1 MKVQID
7 HTSRAHALLSPSS
20 SHRWFNC
27 TPSARLEEP
36 YQRTSSAPSDEGTVE
51 HELAEYA
58 IEKYLAGEY
67 TPLLDELPV
76 PKEIAENKYYSP
88 EMDKYVTD
96 YVCYVCDIY
105 ELEEGAKM
113 SIERKFDLTM
123 YVPDCFGSCDCDIV
137 GKTVLNIID
146 LKYGKGA
153 QVDAD
158 GNSQLMMYAIGVLN
172 SLEPAHR
179 AKIETVRMHIAQV
192 RLGNYSVFEMS
203 ARDLTHWAI
212 HVLRPTAEKAW
223 TGQGETKVGSH
234 CKFCKFKAQCRAQK
248 DALVNEF
255 ETYGDAKALTLD
267 EIGDILSKSDMFT
280 DWLASVKTFAMQAAT
295 RGEKVKGW
303 KLVEGRS
310 VRVINDTETAIE
322 RLKALGFST
331 EDITNSK
338 LKSIGDLERLVG
350 KKPLAATLDGLIVK
364 PKGLPTLAPETDKR
378 EELSPTIDDFEELN
392 S

>member
-1 MKVQID
+1 MKVQVD

-20 SHRWFNC
+20 SHRWLNC

-36 YQRTSSAPSDEGTVE
+36 YESTSSAAAEEGTVA
-51 HELAEYA
+51 HELAEHA

-67 TPLLDELPV
+67 LPLLDELPV
-76 PKEIAENKYYSP
+76 PDEIRSNKYYSS
-88 EMDKYVTD
+88 EMEHYVTD

-113 SIERKFDLTM
+113 SIERKFDLTT

-137 GKTVLNIID
+137 GETVLNIID
-146 LKYGKGA
+146 LKYGKGV

-172 SLEPAHR
+172 SLEPSHR
-179 AKIETVRMHIAQV
+179 AKIEKVRMHIAQV

-223 TGQGETKVGSH
+223 AGQGETKVGSH

-255 ETYGDAKALTLD
+255 ETYGDTKALTLD

-310 VRVINDTETAIE
+310 ARVIKDEAEALKRLTEAGFDRE
-322 RLKALGFST
+322 ALINTKIKG
-331 EDITNSK
+331 
-338 LKSIGDLERLVG
+338 IGDLERTVG
-350 KKPLAATLDGLIVK
+350 KKPLTVLLDGLIVK

>member
-1 MKVQID
+1 MKVQAD
-7 HTSRAHALLSPSS
+7 HASRAHALLSPSS
-20 SHRWFNC
+20 SHRWLNC

-36 YQRTSSAPSDEGTVE
+36 YESTGSGAAEEGTVA

-67 TPLLDELPV
+67 LPLLDELPV
-76 PKEIAENKYYSP
+76 PDEIRNSGYYSP
-88 EMDKYVTD
+88 EMEHYVTD

-105 ELEEGAKM
+105 ELEEGARM
-113 SIERKFDLTM
+113 SIERKLDLTA
-123 YVPDCFGSCDCDIV
+123 YVPGCFGSCDCDIV
-137 GKTVLNIID
+137 GETVLDIID
-146 LKYGKGA
+146 LKYGKGV

-158 GNSQLMMYAIGVLN
+158 WNSQLMMYAIGVLN
-172 SLEPAHR
+172 SLEPVHR
-179 AKIETVRMHIAQV
+179 SKIEKVRMHIAQV
-192 RLGNYSVFEMS
+192 RLGNYPVFEMS

-223 TGQGETKVGSH
+223 AGQGETRAGSH
-234 CKFCKFKAQCRAQK
+234 CRFCKFKARCRAQK

-255 ETYGDAKALTLD
+255 GTHGDIRALTLD
-267 EIGDILSKSDMFT
+267 EIGDVLSKSGMFT
-280 DWLASVKTFAMQAAT
+280 DWLASVRTFAIQAAL

-310 VRVINDTETAIE
+310 VRVISDTETAIE
-322 RLKALGFST
+322 RLKAIGLSV
-331 EDITNSK
+331 EDVTDRK
-338 LKSIGDLERLVG
+338 LKGIGDLERLVG

-364 PKGLPTLAPETDKR
+364 PQGLPTLAPESDKR
-378 EELSPTIDDFEELN
+378 EELSPAIDDFDELN

>member
-1 MKVQID
+1 MKVQVD

-20 SHRWFNC
+20 SHRWLNC

-36 YQRTSSAPSDEGTVE
+36 YESTSSAAAEEGTVA
-51 HELAEYA
+51 HELAERA

-67 TPLLDELPV
+67 LPLLDELPV
-76 PKEIAENKYYSP
+76 PDEIRSNKYYSS
-88 EMDKYVTD
+88 EMEHYVTD

-113 SIERKFDLTM
+113 SIERKFDLTT

-137 GKTVLNIID
+137 GETVLNIID
-146 LKYGKGA
+146 LKYGKGV

-172 SLEPAHR
+172 SLEPSHR
-179 AKIETVRMHIAQV
+179 AKIEKVRMHIAQV

-223 TGQGETKVGSH
+223 AGQGETKVGSH

-255 ETYGDAKALTLD
+255 ETYGDTKALTLD

-310 VRVINDTETAIE
+310 ARVIKDEAEALKRLTEAGFDRE
-322 RLKALGFST
+322 ALINTKIKG
-331 EDITNSK
+331 
-338 LKSIGDLERLVG
+338 IGDLERTVG
-350 KKPLAATLDGLIVK
+350 KKPLTVLLDGLIVK

>member
-1 MKVQID
+1 MTKEVD
-7 HTSRAHALLSPSS
+7 HTSRDHALLSPSG
-20 SHRWFNC
+20 SHRWMNC

-36 YQRTSSAPSDEGTVE
+36 LPESTSAAAEEGTVA

-58 IEKYLAGEY
+58 LSKYLAGEY
-67 TPLLDELPV
+67 MPLLDELPT
-76 PKEIAENKYYSP
+76 PKEISENKYYSP

-113 SIERKFDLTM
+113 SIERKFDLTT

-137 GKTVLNIID
+137 GETVLNIID
-146 LKYGKGA
+146 LKYGKGV

-172 SLEPAHR
+172 SLEPQHR
-179 AKIETVRMHIAQV
+179 SKIGKVRMHIAQV

-223 TGQGETKVGSH
+223 AGQGETKVGSH

-255 ETYGDAKALTLD
+255 ETYGDTKALTLD

-280 DWLASVKTFAMQAAT
+280 DWLAAVKTFAMQAAT

-322 RLKALGFST
+322 RLKAVGFSM

-338 LKSIGDLERLVG
+338 LKGIGDLERLVG

-364 PKGLPTLAPETDKR
+364 PQGLPTLAPESDKR